1 MSAQSFL
8 RAFHRDVKVT
18 TSSADK
24 AKAFKM
30 YLVPGSE
37 VDDWFAALPAPTR
50 ADMDLI
56 DAALDAQYPSEA
68 TVQPTQAEYAT
79 DLLKARL
86 TMEELGTKVKL
97 ADHEVWAHHA
107 WANKVL
113 RLAAKAGVAATTTYI
128 EQVRRELP
136 APLRTKLGK
145 VHADWAAFVKAIRDV
160 DTGELEQEMKEKR
173 EEKEERERLAR
184 LVEQRTG
191 PQASPTAGIRAQLTN
206 ARIGAPYPPQPP
218 RTQYQ
223 PQPPRAQYQAPAP
236 TGAPFQLQQP
246 LEGEQR
252 RIFLEAIARITHH
265 PDTEAGRRA
274 HGDQQQDWV
283 RVHGNVDPTVDTPYP
298 LRPGCAPVNSGE
310 CFRCGHQGHTNFQ
323 QRCAALREQA
333 LNVKEQRWRRIATA
347 ALKEVPTGVR
357 AVGFASWDVDD
368 YGRPY
373 GGDEEHFEEVQE
385 QGNA

>member
-56 DAALDAQYPSEA
+56 DIALDAQYPSEA

-79 DLLKARL
+79 DLLMARL

-97 ADHEVWAHHA
+97 ADHDVWAHHA
-107 WANKVL
+107 WANKTL
-113 RLAAKAGVAATTTYI
+113 RLATKAGVAATTTYI

-145 VHADWAAFVKAIRDV
+145 VHANWAAFAKAIRDV

-173 EEKEERERLAR
+173 EEKEERNKLAR

-191 PQASPTAGIRAQLTN
+191 AQASPTAGIRAQLTN
-206 ARIGAPYPPQPP
+206 ARIGAPVPNQARWPQ
-218 RTQYQ
+218 
-223 PQPPRAQYQAPAP
+223 AA
-236 TGAPFQLQQP
+236 GANPFQGSGGQGNLFAPQQP
-246 LEGEQR
+246 LEGEHR
-252 RIFLEAIARITHH
+252 RIFIEAIARITHH
-265 PDTEAGRRA
+265 PDTETGRRA
-274 HGDQQQDWV
+274 HSAQQQDWV

-298 LRPGCAPVNSGE
+298 LRPGCAPANSGE

-323 QRCAALREQA
+323 QRCTALREQA
-333 LNVKEQRWRRIATA
+333 LNPKEQRWRRIATA
-347 ALKEVPTGVR
+347 ALKEPAAAVR
-357 AVGFASWDVDD
+357 AVGFPSWDVDD

-373 GGDEEHFEEVQE
+373 GADEERFEEVEE